1 MKNKQFL
8 VYHPSQL
15 NSLSTWPIVRTPGIG
30 RIVLDQKFQHPN
42 KETWEKGLNRDYYAC
57 GCDTGAKALVAG
69 LIGCLAIAAMGYL
82 DGRISVGKAVLVGL
96 VGPLILAGI
105 GKLYG
110 LAKANGRLK
119 KTIREIQSNWKTDLP
134 TAEELI
140 ACG

>member
-8 VYHPSQL
+8 IHHPSQL
-15 NSLSTWPIVRTPGIG
+15 NSLSTWPMVRKPGIG
-30 RIVLDQKFQHPN
+30 RIALDPKLQHPERE
-42 KETWEKGLNRDYYAC
+42 KWEKVLNREYYAC

-69 LIGCLAIAAMGYL
+69 LIGCAAVAVYGYL
-82 DGRISVGKAVLVGL
+82 DGRMSMGKALFIGL

-105 GKLYG
+105 GKVYG

-119 KTIREIQSNWKTDLP
+119 ETVRAIQANWNTDLP
-134 TAEELI
+134 QARELI